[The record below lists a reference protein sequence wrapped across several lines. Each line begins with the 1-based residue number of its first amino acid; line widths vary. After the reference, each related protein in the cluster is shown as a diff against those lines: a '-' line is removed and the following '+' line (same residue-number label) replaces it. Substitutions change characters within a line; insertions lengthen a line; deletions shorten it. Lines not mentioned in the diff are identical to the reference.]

1 MEVDIQT
8 RNFVLTE
15 GLRSHVQRRLFFAM
29 ARFQGR
35 VQRITVRLS
44 DTNGPRGGLDK
55 CCHLQIRVD
64 GVPDIVVSS
73 TEKDLYAAIS
83 GSAERAGQSLRRYLK
98 RGHGALT
105 RSLARGH
112 LFAVE

>member
-8 RNFVLTE
+8 RNVVLTE
-15 GLRSHVQRRLFFAM
+15 SLRSHVQRRIFFAL

-44 DTNGPRGGLDK
+44 DTNGPRGGVDK

-64 GVPDIVVSS
+64 GVPDIVVST
-73 TEKDLYAAIS
+73 TEKDWHAAIS
-83 GSAERAGQSLRRYLK
+83 ASAERAGQSVRRYLK
-98 RGHGALT
+98 RGRGA
-105 RSLARGH
+105 LARG
-112 LFAVE
+112 FVRGPCSAFE